1 MGQRMS
7 NSVQGA
13 LSDDLQ
19 LSEQA
24 AILNDIVLRAL
35 RELEETAGRDQQ
47 ITSVGVELDDSVQS
61 MSGQNMLRLQFSAE
75 VRTRLR

>member
-1 MGQRMS
+1 MSQRMS

-35 RELEETAGRDQQ
+35 RELEETAGPDQQ
-47 ITSVGVELDDSVQS
+47 ITSIEVELDDSVQIL
-61 MSGQNMLRLQFSAE
+61 SGQNMLRLQFSAE

>member
-13 LSDDLQ
+13 LSDDLP

-24 AILNDIVLRAL
+24 SILNEVVLRAL
-35 RELEETAGRDQQ
+35 RELEETAGPDQQ
-47 ITSVGVELDDSVQS
+47 ITSIGVELDDSMLS
-61 MSGQNMLRLQFSAE
+61 MSGQNLLRLQFSVE

>member
-35 RELEETAGRDQQ
+35 RELEETAGPDQQ
-47 ITSVGVELDDSVQS
+47 ITSIEVELDDSVQS
-61 MSGQNMLRLQFSAE
+61 LSGQNMLRLQFSAE

>member
-1 MGQRMS
+1 MAQRMS

-24 AILNDIVLRAL
+24 AILNELVFRAL
-35 RELEETAGRDQQ
+35 RELEETAGPDQQ
-47 ITSVGVELDDSVQS
+47 ITSVEVELHGG
-61 MSGQNMLRLQFSAE
+61 GQNWQGQNLLGLRFTAE